1 MSVKESPE
9 RERERER
16 KRERERER
24 ENKKKKNTAGHNY
37 LFGTSFLNGTQSFE
51 IVGVSIE
58 IPSILSLRC
67 EKRSISKKFIDIPS
81 FLIEIQGF

>member
-1 MSVKESPE
+1 MNVPKRKPRERQTE
-9 RERERER
+9 REREREKR
-16 KRERERER
+16 KRKRTRT
-24 ENKKKKNTAGHNY
+24 TARHNY

>member
-1 MSVKESPE
+1 MNVPKRKPRERQTE
-9 RERERER
+9 REREREKR
-16 KRERERER
+16 KRKRT
-24 ENKKKKNTAGHNY
+24 KTTARHNY

-51 IVGVSIE
+51 IVGVSLE

-67 EKRSISKKFIDIPS
+67 EKRSISKKFIDMPS

>member
-1 MSVKESPE
+1 MNVRKRKP

-16 KRERERER
+16 ARERERER
-24 ENKKKKNTAGHNY
+24 EKKKKKNTAGHNY

-81 FLIEIQGF
+81 FLVEIQGF

>member
-1 MSVKESPE
+1 MNVPKRKPRERQTE
-9 RERERER
+9 REREREKR
-16 KRERERER
+16 KRKRT
-24 ENKKKKNTAGHNY
+24 KTTARHNY
-37 LFGTSFLNGTQSFE
+37 LFGTSFPNGTQSFE
-51 IVGVSIE
+51 IVGVSLE